1 MKTILFVSLALASAL
16 SLATAAEE
24 KTFGQ
29 KAGET
34 LDKAAQKTKEAG
46 QTVADKTKKTAEAI
60 AEKVTPDADARKV
73 EVTLSEKNISMPK
86 SLGAGKTAFVVTNN
100 GKGKHNF
107 EIEGQGIDKK
117 FMLSLDPKDTKTL
130 HVDLKPGTYKVSCP
144 VGDHAEEGMKLDLIV
159 K

>member
-1 MKTILFVSLALASAL
+1 MKTILFASLALASAL

-24 KTFGQ
+24 KTLGQ

-46 QTVADKTKKTAEAI
+46 RAVADTTKKTAEVI

-73 EVTLSEKNISMPK
+73 EVTLSEKHIGMPK
-86 SLGAGKTAFVVTNN
+86 SLNAGKTAFVVTNN

-107 EIEGQGIDKK
+107 EIEGVGIDKK
-117 FMLSLDPKDTKTL
+117 FMLSLDPKDTKTM

-144 VGDHAEEGMKLDLIV
+144 VGDHAEEGMKLDLTV